1 MRASSSTAT
10 ATTEATTSASTT
22 SRAVPHLDVLRV
34 SQVDAARLD
43 GELVDVLGNQ
53 LTRVVDAA
61 RATTRGRATD
71 TKSTREMRLAL
82 DLALFA
88 CTTGVNRAT
97 PGQELMN
104 LRFRDER
111 TTTTSRAT
119 LKTGV
124 EGDGLSVAQRLV
136 YGSVKCVAAYAWG
149 SWQRKMLREKFDEEE
164 DASCWRRRAWSWSRA
179 AENYYTLAS
188 FVNFCVFLRH
198 GRYPTLLERVL
209 GARLVYQRPSMAR
222 VVDFEHLNQQLAW
235 RELSELVLFT
245 LPYLYSTRVR
255 AVFGALASSAS
266 SSTRDDADQPSSS
279 ERRFAVRAYR
289 CVACA
294 RDEPVHPFVAEPCG
308 HPYCYYC
315 LRARLVERPSKCPCV
330 KCFKPIERM
339 RRLATTT
346 TGGE

>member
-1 MRASSSTAT
+1 MRTTARTNRRRRPRDARTGRRARARVSTRAPRGRTRASSEFSPRASTEVARHEVSTRRPVVSSVNPHIHTRRRRMRASSSTAT
-10 ATTEATTSASTT
+10 ATTEASTSASTT

-164 DASCWRRRAWSWSRA
+164 DASCWRRRVELVSSGRKLLHAGELRQ
-179 AENYYTLAS
+179 
-188 FVNFCVFLRH
+188 FLR
-198 GRYPTLLERVL
+198 V
-209 GARLVYQRPSMAR
+209 
-222 VVDFEHLNQQLAW
+222 
-235 RELSELVLFT
+235 
-245 LPYLYSTRVR
+245 
-255 AVFGALASSAS
+255 SAP
-266 SSTRDDADQPSSS
+266 R
-279 ERRFAVRAYR
+279 
-289 CVACA
+289 
-294 RDEPVHPFVAEPCG
+294 
-308 HPYCYYC
+308 
-315 LRARLVERPSKCPCV
+315 
-330 KCFKPIERM
+330 
-339 RRLATTT
+339 
-346 TGGE
+346 